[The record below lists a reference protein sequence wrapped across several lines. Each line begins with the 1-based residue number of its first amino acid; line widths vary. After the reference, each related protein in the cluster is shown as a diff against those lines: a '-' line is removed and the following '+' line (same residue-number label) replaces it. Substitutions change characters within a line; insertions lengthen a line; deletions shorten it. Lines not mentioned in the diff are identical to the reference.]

1 MIVDA
6 PPPASAVDIGWP
18 RVGTGAAAALAED
31 TPPTIAPWVE
41 VGVINSPD
49 TEFRRLARNTIFC
62 TIFFE
67 DAGGWLLLID
77 DRPDP

>member
-1 MIVDA
+1 MAITLTTCADIFLLQANRGGWLPLIVDA

-41 VGVINSPD
+41 VGVVNPPD
-49 TEFRRLARNTIFC
+49 TQVC
-62 TIFFE
+62 
-67 DAGGWLLLID
+67 
-77 DRPDP
+77 